1 MSKEYPA
8 LLKRFTIRF
17 KRLEKFGF
25 PMIFLNQISIKFWIT
40 NTLLHKFL
48 LTDMIFFDQFKVP
61 TIKFGKCFVEFMIP
75 IACLRSLAIKNLLG
89 LLKSVACEDALA
101 KRIS

>member
-25 PMIFLNQISIKFWIT
+25 QNDFLKFIYQISIKFWIT
-40 NTLLHKFL
+40 NTLWHKFFFQ
-48 LTDMIFFDQFKVP
+48 TDMIFFDQFKVP
-61 TIKFGKCFVEFMIP
+61 TIEFGKCFAEFMIS
-75 IACLRSLAIKNLLG
+75 IA
-89 LLKSVACEDALA
+89 LLKKFCS
-101 KRIS
+101 